1 MNPTNRLPIVGI
13 IGAGTMGSGIALA
26 AVLAGAEVILQDT
39 YAPVL
44 EKADDYI
51 KKFLEKKEK
60 SSLYANLTLT
70 ENVDA
75 FARAGIV
82 IEAAPERLE
91 LKQELFAKLEAVCA
105 PDTILATNTSTL
117 SVTAIAAMTQHPQ
130 RVAGMHFFNP
140 APVLSLVEVV
150 RAAQSS
156 PATIDALVALAEA
169 LGKTPVVTGDTPGFI
184 VNRVARPFYGEALR
198 LLGEGVASF
207 QDIDQLVE
215 QGAGFRMGPFR
226 LMDLIGIDINAGA
239 MRSMY
244 EQTYGEPRYRPHWI
258 QMQKLAA
265 GELGRKTG
273 RGFYGYKDETAK
285 DKEEGIQERPAALG
299 AVLIS
304 SGSFAPGLAELAVTA
319 GYTLSHELGEPPVAA
334 FVAAG
339 HGENAAAIVKGW
351 DAALDASTP
360 LLVQGADITLSEA
373 RRWAKHPER
382 VFVFDGLFLD
392 GSLITVSGDEGLRPQ
407 VAALLA
413 SLGHE
418 AVWVNESPALVLPRI
433 VCQLIN
439 EASFAVLEG
448 VGDAE
453 TIDLAMKLG
462 VNYPRGLLEWGGQLG
477 WGRVLAVLDHLYA
490 EYHEERYR
498 ASVLLRRWARNTS
511 TDQRR

>member
-1 MNPTNRLPIVGI
+1 
-13 IGAGTMGSGIALA
+13 MGSGIALTA
-26 AVLAGAEVILQDT
+26 LLAGAEVILQDT
-39 YAPVL
+39 YAPIL
-44 EKADDYI
+44 ERADDYI
-51 KKFLEKKEK
+51 KKFLEKKDR
-60 SSLYANLTLT
+60 SALYANLTLT
-70 ENVDA
+70 ETLDA
-75 FARAGIV
+75 FSRAGVV

-91 LKQELFAKLEAVCA
+91 LKQELFAKLEAVCS
-105 PDTILATNTSTL
+105 PDTILASNTSTL
-117 SVTAIAAMTQHPQ
+117 SVTAVAATTQFPQ

-140 APVLSLVEVV
+140 APVLPLVEVV

-156 PATIDALVALAEA
+156 QATIDALVALAEA

-198 LLGEGVASF
+198 LLGEDVASF
-207 QDIDQLVE
+207 QDIDRLVE

-244 EQTYGEPRYRPHWI
+244 EQTYHEPRYRPHWI

-273 RGFYGYKDETAK
+273 KGFYEYKDEAAK
-285 DKEEGIQERPAALG
+285 DKGEGVKEKPAASG
-299 AVLIS
+299 SVLVS
-304 SGSFAPGLAELAVTA
+304 AGSFAPGLAELAATA
-319 GYTLSHELGEPPVAA
+319 GYTLSHELGEPPLAA
-334 FVAAG
+334 FVTAG
-339 HGENAAAIVKGW
+339 GSEGAAAIVKDW
-351 DAALDASTP
+351 DAALDASIP
-360 LLVQGADITLSEA
+360 LLVQGADITLSES
-373 RRWAKHPER
+373 RSWAQHSQR

-392 GSLITVSGDEGLRPQ
+392 QSAVVTVSGPAALRSQ
-407 VAALLA
+407 VAGLLA
-413 SLGHE
+413 SLGRE

-448 VGDAE
+448 VGDAD

-462 VNYPRGLLEWGGQLG
+462 VNYPRGLVEWGAALG
-477 WGRVLAVLDHLYA
+477 WEKVLTVLDHLYA

-498 ASVLLRRWARNTS
+498 ASVLLRRWARG
-511 TDQRR
+511 

>member
-1 MNPTNRLPIVGI
+1 MKASTLPTIGI

-26 AVLAGAEVILQDT
+26 AVLAGADVILQDT

-44 EKADDYI
+44 EKADGYI
-51 KKFLEKKEK
+51 KKFLEKKDK
-60 SSLYANLTLT
+60 SALYANLTLT
-70 ENVDA
+70 DTLDA
-75 FARAGIV
+75 FARAGVV

-105 PDTILATNTSTL
+105 PDAILATNTSTL
-117 SVTAIAAMTQHPQ
+117 SVTAIAAMTQSPQ

-140 APVLSLVEVV
+140 APVLPLVEVV
-150 RAAQSS
+150 CAAQSS
-156 PATIDALVALAEA
+156 PATIDALVTLAEA
-169 LGKTPVVTGDTPGFI
+169 LGKTPVVMGDTPGFI

-207 QDIDQLVE
+207 ETIDRLVE

-273 RGFYGYKDETAK
+273 KGFYTYADSDEAP
-285 DKEEGIQERPAALG
+285 EPQQAAAVQGEGN
-299 AVLIS
+299 VLIS
-304 SGSFAPGLAELAVTA
+304 SGSFAPGLAGLAVTG
-319 GYTLSHELGEPPVAA
+319 GYVLSHELGAAPVAA
-334 FVAAG
+334 FVAASQVEG
-339 HGENAAAIVKGW
+339 AAAIVKGW
-351 DAALDASTP
+351 DAALDASIP
-360 LLVQGADITLSEA
+360 LLVQGADITLSQA
-373 RRWAKHPER
+373 RRWAKQPQR
-382 VFVFDGLFLD
+382 VFVFDGLFMD
-392 GSLITVSGDEGLRPQ
+392 GSLVTVSGDEAMRPQ
-407 VAALLA
+407 V
-413 SLGHE
+413 E
-418 AVWVNESPALVLPRI
+418 AVLAGLGRQAAWVGESPALVLPRI

-462 VNYPRGLLEWGGQLG
+462 VNYPRGLVEWGGQLS
-477 WGRVLAVLDHLYA
+477 WPTVLAVLDHLYA

-498 ASVLLRRWARNTS
+498 ASVLLRRLARG
-511 TDQRR
+511 